1 MMKAYQ
7 SIYLIVCIFGLLFT
21 SGCKEDEAPQAL
33 EERRTI
39 TIDLGIAMSR
49 APEDE
54 TVDKPTDIQLWVF
67 DQTGEKVF
75 YKDLNETSLSVSNG
89 FITIAGQ
96 EIPIKANVKDLH
108 FHVVLNSQHA
118 TFTPTLDENT
128 SESSI
133 QGATFTSLHTNL
145 TDNQVPMYGYAVKEN
160 ISLNNRYAIS
170 IDAKRAVGKLELYFT
185 KTSADAYLKINSIK
199 LEQVPNK
206 GYLTSQTSMPTDINY
221 TNPDGLFFESA
232 SEVIET
238 SLSSDV
244 LIGDFSKHEAKF
256 QQLALPN
263 PYLLENLNGDR
274 WTKPGEENKDK
285 DDVYPDN
292 ITDPT
297 TRYKLIV
304 DYQTSAT
311 STTTQT
317 KEIYLPKFKRNNLY
331 KIFAR
336 VKDDGVSFALQSMP
350 WEKEEWT
357 VEWSNAYDFDF
368 DVSKE
373 LIQNEEE
380 YYYPIVHTATN
391 DPMDENDIVIT
402 FQLKSPA
409 GTRWVASMDNG
420 QDFFFCEPNS
430 NNPSIDDHY
439 VPGGYAGD
447 KKVTIRI
454 KAFGEY
460 NPDNPQQVRFAIRV
474 LSPEGTWNRLINLD
488 KKQPGKDYIL
498 IKQVAD

>member
-1 MMKAYQ
+1 M
-7 SIYLIVCIFGLLFT
+7 
-21 SGCKEDEAPQAL
+21 
-33 EERRTI
+33 
-39 TIDLGIAMSR
+39 
-49 APEDE
+49 
-54 TVDKPTDIQLWVF
+54 
-67 DQTGEKVF
+67 
-75 YKDLNETSLSVSNG
+75 
-89 FITIAGQ
+89 
-96 EIPIKANVKDLH
+96 
-108 FHVVLNSQHA
+108 
-118 TFTPTLDENT
+118 
-128 SESSI
+128 
-133 QGATFTSLHTNL
+133 
-145 TDNQVPMYGYAVKEN
+145 
-160 ISLNNRYAIS
+160 
-170 IDAKRAVGKLELYFT
+170 
-185 KTSADAYLKINSIK
+185 
-199 LEQVPNK
+199 
-206 GYLTSQTSMPTDINY
+206 
-221 TNPDGLFFESA
+221 
-232 SEVIET
+232 
-238 SLSSDV
+238 
-244 LIGDFSKHEAKF
+244 
-256 QQLALPN
+256 
-263 PYLLENLNGDR
+263 
-274 WTKPGEENKDK
+274 
-285 DDVYPDN
+285 
-292 ITDPT
+292 
-297 TRYKLIV
+297 
-304 DYQTSAT
+304 
-311 STTTQT
+311 
-317 KEIYLPKFKRNNLY
+317 
-331 KIFAR
+331 
-336 VKDDGVSFALQSMP
+336 KDDGVSLVLQSMP
-350 WEKEEWT
+350 WNKEEWT

>member
-118 TFTPTLDENT
+118 TFTPTLNEKT

-206 GYLTSQTSMPTDINY
+206 GYLASQTSMPTDITY
-221 TNPDGLFFESA
+221 TNPEGLLFESTT
-232 SEVIET
+232 EVIGT

-244 LIGDFSKHEAKF
+244 LIGDFSDYASNFK
-256 QQLALPN
+256 QLPLPN
-263 PYLLENLNGDR
+263 PYLLENLNGNT
-274 WTKPGEENKDK
+274 WTTAEGK
-285 DDVYPDN
+285 DDIYPDN
-292 ITDPT
+292 ITDPN

-317 KEIYLPKFKRNNLY
+317 KEIYLPRFERNNLY

-336 VKDDGVSFALQSMP
+336 VKDDGVSLVLQSMP
-350 WEKEEWT
+350 WNKEEWT

>member
-7 SIYLIVCIFGLLFT
+7 SIYLIVCILGLLCA

-39 TIDLGIAMSR
+39 TIDLGVAMSR

-54 TVDKPTDIQLWVF
+54 TADKPTDIQLWVF

-75 YKDLNETSLSVSNG
+75 YKALNETSLSVSNG
-89 FITIAGQ
+89 FITIAEQ

-108 FHVVLNSQHA
+108 FHVVLNSQNA
-118 TFTPTLDENT
+118 AFTPTLDENT

-170 IDAKRAVGKLELYFT
+170 IDATRAVGKLDLYFT
-185 KTSADAYLKINSIK
+185 KTSADTYLKINSIK
-199 LEQVPNK
+199 LEHVPEK
-206 GYLTSQTSMPTDINY
+206 GYLASQTSESTNINY
-221 TNPDGLFFESA
+221 DGHEDSFWTNSDNSPITSYL
-232 SEVIET
+232 SEDVI
-238 SLSSDV
+238 
-244 LIGDFSKHEAKF
+244 IGDFSQHEANF
-256 QQLALPN
+256 EQLALPK
-263 PYLLENLNGDR
+263 PYLLENLNGDT
-274 WTKPGEENKDK
+274 WTPITGK
-285 DDVYPDN
+285 DDIYPDN
-292 ITDPT
+292 ITDPN

-317 KEIYLPKFKRNNLY
+317 KEIYLPRFERNNLY

-336 VKDDGVSFALQSMP
+336 VKDDGLSLALQVMP

-357 VEWSNAYDFDF
+357 VEWSNSYQFTCT
-368 DVSKE
+368 VGKE
-373 LIQNEEE
+373 TITEGDET
-380 YYYPIVHTATN
+380 YYPITYTATN
-391 DPMDENDIVIT
+391 DPSQTNDIFIT
-402 FQLKSPA
+402 FQLTEPI
-409 GTRWVASMDNG
+409 GTRWVASLDNG
-420 QDFFFCEPNS
+420 QDFFFCDPNS
-430 NNPSIDDHY
+430 DNPSIDDHY
-439 VPGGYAGD
+439 APGGYAGD
-447 KKVTIRI
+447 SPITIRI

-460 NPDNPQQVRFAIRV
+460 NSESPQQVRFAIRV
-474 LSPEGTWNRLINLD
+474 LSPEGTWNRLIID
-488 KKQPGKDYIL
+488 EEKQTGGAEDYIL

>member
-118 TFTPTLDENT
+118 TFTPTLNEKT

-133 QGATFTSLHTNL
+133 QDATFTSLHTNL

-474 LSPEGTWNRLINLD
+474 LNPEGTWNRLINLD

>member
-7 SIYLIVCIFGLLFT
+7 SIYLIVYIFGLLFT

-54 TVDKPTDIQLWVF
+54 TADKPTDIQLWVF

-75 YKDLNETSLSVSNG
+75 YKALNETSLSVSNG
-89 FITIAGQ
+89 FITIAEQ

-108 FHVVLNSQHA
+108 FHVVLNSQNA

-170 IDAKRAVGKLELYFT
+170 IDATRAVGKLELYFT

-199 LEQVPNK
+199 LEQVPDK
-206 GYLTSQTSMPTDINY
+206 GYLASKTSMPADISY
-221 TNPDGLFFESA
+221 TNPDGLFFESTT
-232 SEVIET
+232 EVIGT
-238 SLSSDV
+238 FLSSDV
-244 LIGDFSKHEAKF
+244 LIGDFSDYASNFK
-256 QQLALPN
+256 QLDLPN
-263 PYLLENLNGDR
+263 PYLLENLNGTT
-274 WTKPGEENKDK
+274 WTQEEGK
-285 DDVYPDN
+285 DDTYPDD
-292 ITDPT
+292 ITDPN

-304 DYQTSAT
+304 NYQTSAT

-317 KEIYLPKFKRNNLY
+317 KEIYLPRFERNNLY

-336 VKDDGVSFALQSMP
+336 VKDDGLSLALQVMP

-357 VEWSNAYDFDF
+357 VEWSNSYQFTCT
-368 DVSKE
+368 VGKE
-373 LIQNEEE
+373 TITEGDET
-380 YYYPIVHTATN
+380 YYPITYTATN
-391 DPMDENDIVIT
+391 DPSQTNDIFIT
-402 FQLKSPA
+402 FQLTEPI
-409 GTRWVASMDNG
+409 GTRWVASLDNG
-420 QDFFFCEPNS
+420 QDFFFCDPNS
-430 NNPSIDDHY
+430 DNPSIDDHY

-447 KKVTIRI
+447 SPITIRI
-454 KAFGEY
+454 KAIGE
-460 NPDNPQQVRFAIRV
+460 NNKESTQQVSIAIRV
-474 LSPEGTWNRLINLD
+474 LSPEGTWNRLIID
-488 KKQPGKDYIL
+488 EEKQTGGAEDYIL

>member
-1 MMKAYQ
+1 MKAYQ
-7 SIYLIVCIFGLLFT
+7 SIYLIVCILGLLCA

-39 TIDLGIAMSR
+39 TIDLGVAMSR

-54 TVDKPTDIQLWVF
+54 TADKPTDIQLWVF

-75 YKDLNETSLSVSNG
+75 YKALNETSLSVSNG
-89 FITIAGQ
+89 FITIAEQ

-108 FHVVLNSQHA
+108 FHVVLNSQNA
-118 TFTPTLDENT
+118 AFTPTLDENT

-170 IDAKRAVGKLELYFT
+170 IDATRAVGKLDLYFT
-185 KTSADAYLKINSIK
+185 KTSADTYLKINSIK
-199 LEQVPNK
+199 LEHVPEK
-206 GYLTSQTSMPTDINY
+206 GYLASQTSESTNINY
-221 TNPDGLFFESA
+221 DGHEDSFWTNSDNSPITSYL
-232 SEVIET
+232 SEDVI
-238 SLSSDV
+238 
-244 LIGDFSKHEAKF
+244 IGDFSQHEANF
-256 QQLALPN
+256 EQLALPK
-263 PYLLENLNGDR
+263 PYLLENLNGDT
-274 WTKPGEENKDK
+274 WTPITGK
-285 DDVYPDN
+285 DDIYPDN
-292 ITDPT
+292 ITDPN

-317 KEIYLPKFKRNNLY
+317 KEIYLPRFERNNLY

-336 VKDDGVSFALQSMP
+336 VKDDGLSLALQVMP

-357 VEWSNAYDFDF
+357 VEWSNSYQFTCT
-368 DVSKE
+368 VGKE
-373 LIQNEEE
+373 TITEGDET
-380 YYYPIVHTATN
+380 YYPITYTATN
-391 DPMDENDIVIT
+391 DPSQTNDIFIT
-402 FQLKSPA
+402 FQLTEPI
-409 GTRWVASMDNG
+409 GTRWVASLDNG
-420 QDFFFCEPNS
+420 QDFFFCDPNS
-430 NNPSIDDHY
+430 DNPSIDDHY
-439 VPGGYAGD
+439 APGGYAGD
-447 KKVTIRI
+447 SPITIRI

-460 NPDNPQQVRFAIRV
+460 NSESPQQVRFAIRV
-474 LSPEGTWNRLINLD
+474 LSPEGTWNRLIID
-488 KKQPGKDYIL
+488 EEKQTGGAEDYIL